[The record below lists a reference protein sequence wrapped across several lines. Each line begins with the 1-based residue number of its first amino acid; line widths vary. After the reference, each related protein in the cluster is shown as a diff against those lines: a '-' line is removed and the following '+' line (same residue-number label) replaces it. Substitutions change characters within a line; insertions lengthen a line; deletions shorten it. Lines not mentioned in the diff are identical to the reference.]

1 MSNQQIMNQR
11 AISKNNRQY
20 DSYKRLSLEM
30 SLFYD
35 LSFENISHFISN
47 YWTESTT

>member
-1 MSNQQIMNQR
+1 MANQQIMNQR

-35 LSFENISHFISN
+35 FSYENISHFTN